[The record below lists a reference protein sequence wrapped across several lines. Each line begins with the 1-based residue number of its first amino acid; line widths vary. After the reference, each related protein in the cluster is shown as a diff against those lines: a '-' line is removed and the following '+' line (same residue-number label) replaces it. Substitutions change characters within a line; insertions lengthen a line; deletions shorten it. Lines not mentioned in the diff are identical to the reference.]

1 MVSPLKPQ
9 EETEERLRKSKFIVL
24 TGPSNWRC
32 VTWGHLGSTQC
43 GQGIGD
49 RSQGKAE
56 IMTFT
61 GVSSGKMGFPDGSAG
76 KESTCNAGD
85 TRNTILI
92 PGLGDPLEEEMAAHT
107 RILA

>member
-1 MVSPLKPQ
+1 
-9 EETEERLRKSKFIVL
+9 
-24 TGPSNWRC
+24 
-32 VTWGHLGSTQC
+32 
-43 GQGIGD
+43 
-49 RSQGKAE
+49 
-56 IMTFT
+56 MTFT

>member
-24 TGPSNWRC
+24 TGPSNRRC

-61 GVSSGKMGFPDGSAG
+61 GVSSGKMGFPDGSSG

-85 TRNTILI
+85 TRNTLLI